1 MKVKDDMM
9 KLLSRFDMNVEG
21 KRRGGPVVDDPVVL
35 ITGVAGATGSIC
47 AEVLI
52 QLGYKVVGADNFY
65 AGQDYNM
72 SEFISNKNFKLY
84 EMDILDDNMED
95 LFKEYDFTYC
105 IHCAAYV
112 TTFNF
117 YEKVQ
122 ETYYNNVVGTDIIL
136 NLCANYGV
144 HRVLLCSTSEAY
156 GDFSGDR
163 PKAKETDPSVFHSPL
178 ITPRWSYATGKL
190 MGEHIALEMSK
201 NVEHTDFIICRYANL
216 FSDKDLGE
224 EEGDKNH
231 LIPHVMHHCFQKVT
245 GQAVGPLVLTE
256 GSDTR
261 RRTMLHSRDAAY
273 GTLVALLYGD
283 NGEIY
288 NIGSGEDDMTI
299 VQIAQKVAKV
309 AGAGELEIEFKGNR
323 AGDPEFR
330 NLDTTKLQQL
340 GWKPQFSLDD
350 GTKQVWSS
358 FFKLWDTRMSNERG
372 EG

>member
-1 MKVKDDMM
+1 MNSVDEMM
-9 KLLSRFDMNVEG
+9 KLLDTVSHV
-21 KRRGGPVVDDPVVL
+21 KLHPTVL

-47 AEVLI
+47 AEVLLE
-52 QLGYKVVGADNFY
+52 LGYEVVGLDNFY
-65 AGQDYNM
+65 HGTEYNISGFRGHEKFNFFEVDITDY
-72 SEFISNKNFKLY
+72 EAL
-84 EMDILDDNMED
+84 
-95 LFKEYDFTYC
+95 KEVFESFDFMYC

-122 ETYYNNVVGTDIIL
+122 ETYWNNVVGTEFVL
-136 NLCANYGV
+136 SMCAAYMV
-144 HRVLLCSTSEAY
+144 DRVLLCSTSEAY

-163 PKAKETDPSVFHSPL
+163 PIAKETDASIFHSPL
-178 ITPRWSYATGKL
+178 ITPRWSYAAGKIL
-190 MGEHIALEMSK
+190 GEHIAIEMDK
-201 NVEHTDFIICRYANL
+201 NVEHTSYIICRYANL

-231 LIPHVMHHCFQKVT
+231 LIPHVMLNCFQKVT
-245 GQAVGPLVLTE
+245 GQVTFPLVLTE

-273 GTLVALLYGD
+273 GTLIALFFGKG
-283 NGEIY
+283 GELY
-288 NIGSGEDDMTI
+288 NIGSTEEDMTI
-299 VQIAQKVAKV
+299 VQIAQKVASLV
-309 AGAGELEIEFKGNR
+309 GAGELEIEFKGNR

-350 GTKQVWSS
+350 GIKQVWSS